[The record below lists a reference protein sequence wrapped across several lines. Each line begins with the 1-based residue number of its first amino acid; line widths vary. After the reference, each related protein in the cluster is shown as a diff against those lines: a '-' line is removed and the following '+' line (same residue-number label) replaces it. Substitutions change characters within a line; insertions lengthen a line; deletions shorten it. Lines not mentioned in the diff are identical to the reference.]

1 MTNNFKSIAHDA
13 LAIDAA
19 EIMEKNKIFTLV
31 VTQTK
36 DNASGI
42 ITMHQLLESGII
54 QIAMISNLKFFS
66 CFLISLSAIASLS
79 AKEIPNYGDI
89 SIKAEHVTLNKF
101 TNKLILK
108 TNIQINF
115 GDFILSGD
123 SAILSYDE
131 EKLVIDGSPASI
143 LSNKNNING
152 VANQFIIYPNLS
164 MEMLGDARL
173 QQKDQSI
180 YAEQITYQISLR

>member
-1 MTNNFKSIAHDA
+1 
-13 LAIDAA
+13 
-19 EIMEKNKIFTLV
+19 
-31 VTQTK
+31 
-36 DNASGI
+36 
-42 ITMHQLLESGII
+42 
-54 QIAMISNLKFFS
+54 MISNLKFFS
-66 CFLISLSAIASLS
+66 YFLISLSITASIS
-79 AKEIPNYGDI
+79 AEEIPNYGDI
-89 SIKAEHVTLNKF
+89 SMKAEYVTLNKF
-101 TNKLILK
+101 TNKLLLK

-152 VANQFIIYPNLS
+152 AANQFIIYPNLS

-180 YAEQITYQISLR
+180 YAEQIRYQISPQ

>member
-1 MTNNFKSIAHDA
+1 
-13 LAIDAA
+13 
-19 EIMEKNKIFTLV
+19 
-31 VTQTK
+31 
-36 DNASGI
+36 
-42 ITMHQLLESGII
+42 
-54 QIAMISNLKFFS
+54 MISNLKFFS
-66 CFLISLSAIASLS
+66 CFLISLSAIESIS
-79 AKEIPNYGDI
+79 AKEIANYGDI

-101 TNKLILK
+101 TNKLLLT

-180 YAEQITYQISLR
+180 YAEQIRYQISPQ

>member
-1 MTNNFKSIAHDA
+1 
-13 LAIDAA
+13 
-19 EIMEKNKIFTLV
+19 
-31 VTQTK
+31 
-36 DNASGI
+36 
-42 ITMHQLLESGII
+42 
-54 QIAMISNLKFFS
+54 MISNLKFFLY
-66 CFLISLSAIASLS
+66 FLISLSITASIS
-79 AKEIPNYGDI
+79 AEEIPNYGDI
-89 SIKAEHVTLNKF
+89 SIKAEYVTLNKF
-101 TNKLILK
+101 TNKLLLK

-152 VANQFIIYPNLS
+152 AANQFIIYPNLS

-180 YAEQITYQISLR
+180 YAEQIRYQISPQ

>member
-1 MTNNFKSIAHDA
+1 
-13 LAIDAA
+13 
-19 EIMEKNKIFTLV
+19 
-31 VTQTK
+31 
-36 DNASGI
+36 
-42 ITMHQLLESGII
+42 
-54 QIAMISNLKFFS
+54 MISNLKFFS
-66 CFLISLSAIASLS
+66 YFLISLSITSSIS
-79 AKEIPNYGDI
+79 AEEIPNYGDI
-89 SIKAEHVTLNKF
+89 SIKAEYVTLNKF

-152 VANQFIIYPNLS
+152 AANQFIIYPNLS

-180 YAEQITYQISLR
+180 YAEQIKYQISPQ

>member
-1 MTNNFKSIAHDA
+1 
-13 LAIDAA
+13 
-19 EIMEKNKIFTLV
+19 
-31 VTQTK
+31 
-36 DNASGI
+36 
-42 ITMHQLLESGII
+42 
-54 QIAMISNLKFFS
+54 MISNLKFLS
-66 CFLISLSAIASLS
+66 CFLISLPAIASIS

-89 SIKAEHVTLNKF
+89 SINAEHVTLNKF
-101 TNKLILK
+101 SNKLLLK

-131 EKLVIDGSPASI
+131 EKLVIYGSPASI
-143 LSNKNNING
+143 LSKKNNTNG

-173 QQKDQSI
+173 KQKDESI
-180 YAEQITYQISLR
+180 YAEQITYQITPR

>member
-1 MTNNFKSIAHDA
+1 
-13 LAIDAA
+13 
-19 EIMEKNKIFTLV
+19 
-31 VTQTK
+31 
-36 DNASGI
+36 
-42 ITMHQLLESGII
+42 
-54 QIAMISNLKFFS
+54 MISNLKFFS
-66 CFLISLSAIASLS
+66 CFLISLSAIESIS
-79 AKEIPNYGDI
+79 AKEIANYGDI

-101 TNKLILK
+101 TNKLLLT

-143 LSNKNNING
+143 LSKKNNING

-164 MEMLGDARL
+164 MEMLGNARL
-173 QQKDQSI
+173 EQRDQSI
-180 YAEQITYQISLR
+180 YAQQITYQISSQ

>member
-1 MTNNFKSIAHDA
+1 MT
-13 LAIDAA
+13 
-19 EIMEKNKIFTLV
+19 
-31 VTQTK
+31 
-36 DNASGI
+36 
-42 ITMHQLLESGII
+42 
-54 QIAMISNLKFFS
+54 SNLKFFS
-66 CFLISLSAIASLS
+66 YFLISLSITSSVS
-79 AKEIPNYGDI
+79 AEEIPNYGDI
-89 SIKAEHVTLNKF
+89 SIKAEYVTLNKF
-101 TNKLILK
+101 TNKLLLK

-180 YAEQITYQISLR
+180 YAEQIRYQISPQ

>member
-1 MTNNFKSIAHDA
+1 
-13 LAIDAA
+13 
-19 EIMEKNKIFTLV
+19 
-31 VTQTK
+31 
-36 DNASGI
+36 
-42 ITMHQLLESGII
+42 
-54 QIAMISNLKFFS
+54 MISNLKFFS
-66 CFLISLSAIASLS
+66 YFLISLSITSSIS
-79 AKEIPNYGDI
+79 AEEIPNYGDI
-89 SIKAEHVTLNKF
+89 SIKAEYVTLNKF
-101 TNKLILK
+101 TNKLLLK

-152 VANQFIIYPNLS
+152 EANQFIIYPNLS

-180 YAEQITYQISLR
+180 YAEQIKYQISPQ

>member
-1 MTNNFKSIAHDA
+1 
-13 LAIDAA
+13 
-19 EIMEKNKIFTLV
+19 
-31 VTQTK
+31 
-36 DNASGI
+36 
-42 ITMHQLLESGII
+42 
-54 QIAMISNLKFFS
+54 MISNLKFFS
-66 CFLISLSAIASLS
+66 YFLISLSITSSIS
-79 AKEIPNYGDI
+79 AEEIPNYGDI
-89 SIKAEHVTLNKF
+89 SIKAEYVTLNKF
-101 TNKLILK
+101 TNKLLLK

-152 VANQFIIYPNLS
+152 AANQFIIYPNLS

-180 YAEQITYQISLR
+180 YAKQIRYQISPQ

>member
-1 MTNNFKSIAHDA
+1 
-13 LAIDAA
+13 
-19 EIMEKNKIFTLV
+19 
-31 VTQTK
+31 
-36 DNASGI
+36 
-42 ITMHQLLESGII
+42 
-54 QIAMISNLKFFS
+54 MISNLKFFS
-66 CFLISLSAIASLS
+66 YFLISLSITSSIS
-79 AKEIPNYGDI
+79 AEEIPNYGDI
-89 SIKAEHVTLNKF
+89 SIKAEYVTLNKF
-101 TNKLILK
+101 TNKLLLK

-152 VANQFIIYPNLS
+152 AANQFIIYPNLS

-180 YAEQITYQISLR
+180 YAEQISYQISPQ

>member
-1 MTNNFKSIAHDA
+1 
-13 LAIDAA
+13 
-19 EIMEKNKIFTLV
+19 
-31 VTQTK
+31 
-36 DNASGI
+36 
-42 ITMHQLLESGII
+42 
-54 QIAMISNLKFFS
+54 MISNLKFFS
-66 CFLISLSAIASLS
+66 YFLISLSITSSIS
-79 AKEIPNYGDI
+79 AEEIPNYGDI
-89 SIKAEHVTLNKF
+89 SIKAEYVTLNKF
-101 TNKLILK
+101 TNKLLLK

-152 VANQFIIYPNLS
+152 EANQFIIYPNLS

-180 YAEQITYQISLR
+180 FAEQIRYQISSQ

>member
-1 MTNNFKSIAHDA
+1 
-13 LAIDAA
+13 
-19 EIMEKNKIFTLV
+19 
-31 VTQTK
+31 
-36 DNASGI
+36 
-42 ITMHQLLESGII
+42 
-54 QIAMISNLKFFS
+54 MISNLKFFS
-66 CFLISLSAIASLS
+66 YFLISLSITSSIS
-79 AKEIPNYGDI
+79 AEEIPNYEDI
-89 SIKAEHVTLNKF
+89 SIKAEYVTLNKF
-101 TNKLILK
+101 TNKLLLK

-131 EKLVIDGSPASI
+131 EKLVINGSPASI

-180 YAEQITYQISLR
+180 FAEHIRYQISPQ

>member
-1 MTNNFKSIAHDA
+1 
-13 LAIDAA
+13 
-19 EIMEKNKIFTLV
+19 
-31 VTQTK
+31 
-36 DNASGI
+36 
-42 ITMHQLLESGII
+42 
-54 QIAMISNLKFFS
+54 MISNLKFFS
-66 CFLISLSAIASLS
+66 YFLISLSITSSIS
-79 AKEIPNYGDI
+79 AEEIPNYEDI
-89 SIKAEHVTLNKF
+89 SIKAEYVTLNKF
-101 TNKLILK
+101 TNKLLLK

-180 YAEQITYQISLR
+180 FAEQIRYQISPQ

>member
-1 MTNNFKSIAHDA
+1 
-13 LAIDAA
+13 
-19 EIMEKNKIFTLV
+19 
-31 VTQTK
+31 
-36 DNASGI
+36 
-42 ITMHQLLESGII
+42 
-54 QIAMISNLKFFS
+54 MISNLKFFS
-66 CFLISLSAIASLS
+66 FFLICLLAIANIS
-79 AKEIPNYGDI
+79 AQEALNYGDI

-101 TNKLILK
+101 TNKLLLK

-143 LSNKNNING
+143 LSSKNNING
-152 VANQFIIYPNLS
+152 AANQFIIYPNLS

-180 YAEQITYQISLR
+180 FAEQIRYQISPQ

>member
-1 MTNNFKSIAHDA
+1 
-13 LAIDAA
+13 
-19 EIMEKNKIFTLV
+19 
-31 VTQTK
+31 
-36 DNASGI
+36 
-42 ITMHQLLESGII
+42 
-54 QIAMISNLKFFS
+54 MISNLKFFS
-66 CFLISLSAIASLS
+66 YFLISLSITASIS

-89 SIKAEHVTLNKF
+89 SIKAEYVTLNKF
-101 TNKLILK
+101 TNKLLLK

-152 VANQFIIYPNLS
+152 EANQFIIYPNLS

-180 YAEQITYQISLR
+180 FAEQIRYQISSQ

>member
-1 MTNNFKSIAHDA
+1 
-13 LAIDAA
+13 
-19 EIMEKNKIFTLV
+19 
-31 VTQTK
+31 
-36 DNASGI
+36 
-42 ITMHQLLESGII
+42 
-54 QIAMISNLKFFS
+54 MISNLKFFS
-66 CFLISLSAIASLS
+66 YFLISLSITSSIS
-79 AKEIPNYGDI
+79 AEEIPNYEDI
-89 SIKAEHVTLNKF
+89 SIKAEYVTLNKF
-101 TNKLILK
+101 TNKLLLK

-173 QQKDQSI
+173 LQKDKSI
-180 YAEQITYQISLR
+180 YAEQITYQISPQ